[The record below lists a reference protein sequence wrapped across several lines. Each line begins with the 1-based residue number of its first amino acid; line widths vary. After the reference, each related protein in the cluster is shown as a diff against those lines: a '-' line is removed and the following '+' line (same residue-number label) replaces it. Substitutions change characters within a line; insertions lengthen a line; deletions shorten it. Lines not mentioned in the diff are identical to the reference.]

1 MNDTVTLP
9 PHLQDYVD
17 RKVQSG
23 EFADGVDVI
32 AAALRAMRQRDEDQI
47 KRAAEAAPGEQ

>member
-9 PHLQDYVD
+9 RHLQDYVD
-17 RKVQSG
+17 RKVRSG
-23 EFADGVDVI
+23 EFADGIDVI
-32 AAALRAMRQRDEDQI
+32 AAALRAMRQRDEDQT